1 MLMTQSPT
9 QLGARIRRC
18 RESVETNSVDGIVKV
33 FGALDDLDFDAE
45 EINGDVYPVE
55 LGETHGIFFRG
66 NDRLGLTFLAA
77 IDHVQQFLLRVSM
90 VIGVLLAVHH
100 LGSLSSQTLLEPVRH
115 GDPGESRNFQPIEE
129 LERFPFAG
137 KSVLEIER
145 MMRALDNL
153 GIGIESFDLLPQFR
167 AARSVRF
174 GDEDMAGAL
183 QA

>member
-1 MLMTQSPT
+1 MISVRKGLLLHRSSKGSLTRRAIWELGNRSRKRCTAGMLMTQSPT

-100 LGSLSSQTLLEPVRH
+100 LGSLSSQTLL
-115 GDPGESRNFQPIEE
+115 
-129 LERFPFAG
+129 
-137 KSVLEIER
+137 
-145 MMRALDNL
+145 
-153 GIGIESFDLLPQFR
+153 
-167 AARSVRF
+167 
-174 GDEDMAGAL
+174 
-183 QA
+183 